1 MSTIFGICEMPTGHA
16 SMHAAQVVQAHNE
29 SMDSAGVAEMIG
41 SLKSFRECE
50 SRCKSK
56 IMSRGES
63 DLPTA
68 LAGQAEVQRP
78 HSVQA
83 SKSRRSFQVKPAR
96 EFTPRAASGLSKL
109 SVLRAAPR
117 GVSGAA

>member
-1 MSTIFGICEMPTGHA
+1 MSTIFGICEMPTGQA

-29 SMDSAGVAEMIG
+29 SIDSAGVAEMIG
-41 SLKSFRECE
+41 SVKSVRECE
-50 SRCKSK
+50 RRCRSK

-63 DLPTA
+63 GLPTA

-83 SKSRRSFQVKPAR
+83 SKSSRSFQVKAPS
-96 EFTPRAASGLSKL
+96 EFTPRA
-109 SVLRAAPR
+109 V
-117 GVSGAA
+117 